1 MAVDEKKREKG
12 LGLVRGMKVLY
23 IAKRGPNNI
32 AAKTHLSV
40 IKAIYGADNVI
51 EIDLLK
57 ALPEH
62 KDRYIAYGY
71 NSKNLGERIIRF
83 LQGNSPFISNKIIGD
98 LCSVIRENRI
108 SLVFSEESDLGN
120 LYKKI
125 KYFPKCKN
133 HLLLP

>member
-1 MAVDEKKREKG
+1 MVVDEKKCEKG

-62 KDRYIAYGY
+62 TWVNVLYVFYRGILRLSAIK
-71 NSKNLGERIIRF
+71 
-83 LQGNSPFISNKIIGD
+83 
-98 LCSVIRENRI
+98 
-108 SLVFSEESDLGN
+108 SLVTCVLLFEKIEFRWYSVKSLIWETFT
-120 LYKKI
+120 KKSKI
-125 KYFPKCKN
+125 
-133 HLLLP
+133 LSIM

>member
-1 MAVDEKKREKG
+1 MAVDEKKCEKG

-62 KDRYIAYGY
+62 KDRYIAYG
-71 NSKNLGERIIRF
+71 
-83 LQGNSPFISNKIIGD
+83 
-98 LCSVIRENRI
+98 
-108 SLVFSEESDLGN
+108 
-120 LYKKI
+120 
-125 KYFPKCKN
+125 
-133 HLLLP
+133 

>member
-1 MAVDEKKREKG
+1 MAFDEKKREKG
-12 LGLVRGMKVLY
+12 LGMVRGMKVLY

-57 ALPEH
+57 AFPEH

-71 NSKNLGERIIRF
+71 KTRVNVLYVFCRGILRLSAIK
-83 LQGNSPFISNKIIGD
+83 
-98 LCSVIRENRI
+98 
-108 SLVFSEESDLGN
+108 SLVTCVLLFE
-120 LYKKI
+120 KI
-125 KYFPKCKN
+125 KFHWYSVKSLIWETFTKKSKI
-133 HLLLP
+133 LSKM

>member
-1 MAVDEKKREKG
+1 MAFDEKKREKG
-12 LGLVRGMKVLY
+12 LGMVRGMKVLY

-57 ALPEH
+57 AFPEH

-71 NSKNLGERIIRF
+71 NSKNPGERIIRF

-98 LCSVIRENRI
+98 LCSVIRENQNT
-108 SLVFSEESDLGN
+108 S
-120 LYKKI
+120 
-125 KYFPKCKN
+125 
-133 HLLLP
+133 HQ